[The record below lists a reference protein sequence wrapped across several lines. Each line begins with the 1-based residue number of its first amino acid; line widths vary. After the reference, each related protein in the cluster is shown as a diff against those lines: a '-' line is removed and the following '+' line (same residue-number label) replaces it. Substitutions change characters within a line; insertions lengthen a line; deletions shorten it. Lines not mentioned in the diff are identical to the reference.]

1 MTWVRFD
8 YGEDSPPLLWI
19 AAAGNLGLRRPQ
31 PHQGHVLLAPD
42 AGMEEQFLD
51 WYSGVEARAVP
62 LSPRTSN
69 IPSLVPAQGTI
80 DGQLAWDAYLKEC
93 RAECSIPV
101 SVDLVGEAVSSGA
114 APEDSGRPT
123 PEQIAAAV
131 RNETGRPKLDP
142 LVPIVSQLFQKGFHA
157 TLDKTSRIPPLD
169 LPINAQFFGIDKV
182 RQRGVISRR
191 VGYSISILDDKI
203 NRELEKHRKAA
214 SDILPK
220 FTFALAD
227 GNRWMPIA
235 AKSLY
240 QQELKKAEEGGSEAL
255 RAVLGGNTKAFVVS
269 KREVVAKD
277 AQQHYHEFNPGEKM
291 PDEYIGKILD
301 ALEGRFEKALTGK
314 FVPELS
320 EVGTT
325 FRAPHECQSDAN
337 WAVARRLLVSI
348 AEYPRKALKDY
359 NYFFRGLKVEPEE
372 LLAAMNVLD
381 DHIVS
386 RASDRRAEHIAK
398 DELECLEAIENSEL
412 RDRDKCAEIVALLNG
427 SKTVSQ
433 ILATLQEPQTQ
444 NASSD
449 HLAGTPT

>member
-1 MTWVRFD
+1 
-8 YGEDSPPLLWI
+8 
-19 AAAGNLGLRRPQ
+19 
-31 PHQGHVLLAPD
+31 
-42 AGMEEQFLD
+42 
-51 WYSGVEARAVP
+51 
-62 LSPRTSN
+62 
-69 IPSLVPAQGTI
+69 
-80 DGQLAWDAYLKEC
+80 
-93 RAECSIPV
+93 
-101 SVDLVGEAVSSGA
+101 
-114 APEDSGRPT
+114 
-123 PEQIAAAV
+123 
-131 RNETGRPKLDP
+131 
-142 LVPIVSQLFQKGFHA
+142 
-157 TLDKTSRIPPLD
+157 
-169 LPINAQFFGIDKV
+169 
-182 RQRGVISRR
+182 
-191 VGYSISILDDKI
+191 
-203 NRELEKHRKAA
+203 
-214 SDILPK
+214 
-220 FTFALAD
+220 
-227 GNRWMPIA
+227 MPIA

-398 DELECLEAIENSEL
+398 DELECVEAIQNSEL

-427 SKTVSQ
+427 NKTVSQ
-433 ILATLQEPQTQ
+433 ILATLQEPQPQ

-449 HLAGTPT
+449 HLAGTSSQH

>member
-1 MTWVRFD
+1 MHPADGSAANLRHVMAVVSGLDAEGVRTICEWIERARDITARIVLLVHATCPTRSEDLSVLAKIAEGHANKVRFFITPLAHWGEEMTWVRFD

-19 AAAGNLGLRRPQ
+19 AAAGNLGLRCPQ

-80 DGQLAWDAYLKEC
+80 DGQLAWDTYLKEC
-93 RAECSIPV
+93 RAEGSIPV

-227 GNRWMPIA
+227 GNR
-235 AKSLY
+235 
-240 QQELKKAEEGGSEAL
+240 
-255 RAVLGGNTKAFVVS
+255 
-269 KREVVAKD
+269 
-277 AQQHYHEFNPGEKM
+277 
-291 PDEYIGKILD
+291 
-301 ALEGRFEKALTGK
+301 
-314 FVPELS
+314 
-320 EVGTT
+320 
-325 FRAPHECQSDAN
+325 
-337 WAVARRLLVSI
+337 
-348 AEYPRKALKDY
+348 
-359 NYFFRGLKVEPEE
+359 
-372 LLAAMNVLD
+372 
-381 DHIVS
+381 
-386 RASDRRAEHIAK
+386 
-398 DELECLEAIENSEL
+398 
-412 RDRDKCAEIVALLNG
+412 
-427 SKTVSQ
+427 
-433 ILATLQEPQTQ
+433 
-444 NASSD
+444 
-449 HLAGTPT
+449 